1 LALKVQLVFKVK
13 PDHRVAQ
20 LAQLALKVK
29 PALPDRKVTPE
40 IRVRLAQL
48 ALKVKPALPDRKVT
62 PEIRVR
68 LA

>member
-20 LAQLALKVK
+20 LAQLAHKVK

-40 IRVRLAQL
+40 IRAQL
-48 ALKVKPALPDRKVT
+48 AQPVHKALKERREFKVK
-62 PEIRVR
+62 
-68 LA
+68 